1 MKSRK
6 TDNERGDR
14 VSARSSD
21 CVIYSKTTEDKIN
34 EHKTWN
40 DWSETIHIFTI
51 APWSRKLELVK
62 QCENCMKICVCIV
75 DMCRCAES
83 FFSRFLFADSRSN
96 FTCFNS
102 VLRIEL
108 TAPICRREI
117 KHSGGKKMRK
127 REEEKE
133 SELWAS
139 RMMLN
144 STLEDSK
151 LIIIPNYA
159 ETNVVFLLLLLFIVT
174 SRIISYAIR

>member
-1 MKSRK
+1 M
-6 TDNERGDR
+6 
-14 VSARSSD
+14 
-21 CVIYSKTTEDKIN
+21 
-34 EHKTWN
+34 
-40 DWSETIHIFTI
+40 
-51 APWSRKLELVK
+51 RKLYGNV
-62 QCENCMKICVCIV
+62 CVYIV

-117 KHSGGKKMRK
+117 KHSGDTKNEKE

-174 SRIISYAIR
+174 SRIISYAIRSKWAAIAPNSSYEYKSREKKYTKQQQYQCQ